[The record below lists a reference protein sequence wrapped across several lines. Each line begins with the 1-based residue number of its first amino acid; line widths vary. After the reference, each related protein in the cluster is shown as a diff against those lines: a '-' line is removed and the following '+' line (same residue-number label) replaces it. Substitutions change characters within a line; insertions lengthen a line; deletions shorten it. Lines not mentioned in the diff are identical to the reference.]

1 MQEIMLNKQ
10 EIIKTVVIIWI
21 LGSVLYIG
29 YDTWNDYKIRGM
41 QQAYQA
47 GIDDST
53 KQIFEK
59 SRDGQCKQPVEISF
73 QGKKL
78 DLIDVECLKQ
88 QAPAAE
94 QSQAAPA
101 KK

>member
-1 MQEIMLNKQ
+1 MLNKQ
-10 EIIKTVVIIWI
+10 EIIKTVVVVWI

-47 GIDDST
+47 GIDASA

-59 SRDGQCKQPVEISF
+59 NQASQCKQPIEISF
-73 QGKKL
+73 QGNKL
-78 DLIDVECLKQ
+78 NLIDVECLKQ

-94 QSQAAPA
+94 QNQAAPA